1 MLAHVFSS
9 YIFSLKI
16 QFLFFPIFMN
26 CWNIYSMM
34 LRQSVIFFPNYVG
47 WRIKVLSIKKRNLC
61 KNLPTQFRYPRWCMR
76 LKILHRLSVKRDDPE
91 FSDNLYAFLP
101 FLCFF
106 RPTQNEGRSK
116 ILNCWTWTK
125 VTSQASGHFW
135 SNSYRIQV
143 MVTSLIE
150 MLEHGNSN

>member
-1 MLAHVFSS
+1 MSLVH
-9 YIFSLKI
+9 IF
-16 QFLFFPIFMN
+16 FLWRFNFFFPLLYELLKYLFN
-26 CWNIYSMM
+26 DAS
-34 LRQSVIFFPNYVG
+34 SKFDFFFPNYVG
-47 WRIKVLSIKKRNLC
+47 WKIKVLSIKKQNLC
-61 KNLPTQFRYPRWCMR
+61 KNLATQFRYPRWCMR
-76 LKILHRLSVKRDDPE
+76 LNILHRLSVKRDDPE

-101 FLCFF
+101 FLYFF

-150 MLEHGNSN
+150 MLDHGNSN

>member
-1 MLAHVFSS
+1 MSLVHIFFLWRFNFF
-9 YIFSLKI
+9 FSLSLWIVEIFI
-16 QFLFFPIFMN
+16 QWCFVKVWF
-26 CWNIYSMM
+26 
-34 LRQSVIFFPNYVG
+34 FFPNYVG
-47 WRIKVLSIKKRNLC
+47 WKIKVLSIKKRNLC

>member
-1 MLAHVFSS
+1 MSLVHIFFLWRFDFF
-9 YIFSLKI
+9 FSLSLWIVEKFI
-16 QFLFFPIFMN
+16 QWCFVKVGF
-26 CWNIYSMM
+26 
-34 LRQSVIFFPNYVG
+34 FFPNYVG
-47 WRIKVLSIKKRNLC
+47 WKIKVLSIKKQNLR
-61 KNLPTQFRYPRWCMR
+61 KNLATQFRYPRWCMR

-106 RPTQNEGRSK
+106 RPTQNEGSSK

-150 MLEHGNSN
+150 MLDHGNSN